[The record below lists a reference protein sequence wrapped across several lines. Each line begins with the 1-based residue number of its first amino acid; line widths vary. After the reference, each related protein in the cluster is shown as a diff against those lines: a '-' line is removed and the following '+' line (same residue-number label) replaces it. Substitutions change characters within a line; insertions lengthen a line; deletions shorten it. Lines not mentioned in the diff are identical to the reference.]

1 MDFPLQVALGQALVD
16 EDTWA
21 TGLRKIYDSLASDFL
36 YGDPYNLVV
45 FADNHDMN
53 RIMPQL
59 NNDETK
65 FMMALKFFA
74 NHSRHPTNFLWH
86 RVWHDR

>member
-1 MDFPLQVALGQALVD
+1 MKIHG
-16 EDTWA
+16 A

-65 FMMALKFFA
+65 FMMAMKFLLTTRGIPQIFYG
-74 NHSRHPTNFLWH
+74 TEFWY
-86 RVWHDR
+86 DR